1 MKNNTLTLTIRLLL
15 TASTLQY
22 HHVHAA
28 EKVNNETTTSINHEQ
43 STYYERGGLR
53 WCNLG
58 VSLTSCPLTTA
69 AMLDKYSNNDVTTTN
84 SIEDDSAKNSGH
96 CLEDSSWLL
105 HPTSGYVPRGSLC
118 GIIGPSG
125 AGKTTFLNSLGGAT
139 VHGLLHVTGTI
150 YYEDG
155 GEEQQPSQK
164 KMMKLSQQNG
174 DIAYLSQHDNFFAM
188 LSPRETLELA
198 AKLQNAEIDN
208 NKELV
213 ERKLSSLGLLHVA
226 DRRIGDRTRLDG
238 GGGGGGFGLRRANKR
253 VGGASS
259 GLSGGERRRL
269 SVALE
274 LMTEP
279 KIFLAD
285 EPTTGL
291 ASSQAGKVV
300 KLISKL
306 AKERN
311 IPSIC
316 TMHQPTSSIWKML
329 DQFILLAPGGKMC
342 YAGNRND
349 ATAYFKEIG
358 YECPHDTNPA
368 EWYIDLVTIDTDDL
382 VQGTKDVARIN
393 FLHHRFLESC
403 TSFHV
408 DNEQVCL
415 DKEQLAISSKDAG
428 TGNRKV
434 HSISRTLQ
442 RFGALFQRSLR
453 QNIRNTRVLILRL
466 GAAVLQAKLF
476 ASIFKSVRHDKS
488 LTKSIADRVALLT
501 YGCINLSIMALMKT
515 LELFAKERGVVL
527 REQMRSTYSSLE
539 YLLAKVFAEI
549 PLDASFALIFASVL
563 KKLTGLRSSMGTLM
577 KTYCLMTVSSVSL
590 GFAIGSLASSP
601 ETAMA
606 LGVPVLVILMVVG
619 VINPSGVSTDDPPN
633 RVMEWIKMFSPIKWA
648 IEALVTAEF
657 RGMTFDKDRDFWGN
671 LKELPRMGGL
681 AMVRDGDEV
690 LDALGLGT
698 ANYDEIMN
706 NLAKLSGVFLL
717 FSWLGLAFGGPKFQ
731 QT

>member
-1 MKNNTLTLTIRLLL
+1 MYSANNTTIRLLL
-15 TASTLQY
+15 LGAFALLQY
-22 HHVHAA
+22 SHAS
-28 EKVNNETTTSINHEQ
+28 EETTISGDTTTITINDEHK
-43 STYYERGGLR
+43 TDDDYKGGLK

-58 VSLTSCPLTTA
+58 VSLTSCPVTTA
-69 AMLDKYSNNDVTTTN
+69 AMLDRYSNITTAADNDDN
-84 SIEDDSAKNSGH
+84 NNNH
-96 CLEDSSWLL
+96 CLDDSSWLL
-105 HPTSGYVPRGSLC
+105 HPTTGYVPRGSLC

-125 AGKTTFLNSLGGAT
+125 AGKSTFLNALGGAT
-139 VHGLLHVTGTI
+139 ISGGLYVTGTI

-155 GEEQQPSQK
+155 DQPQQES
-164 KMMKLSQQNG
+164 KMMKLSQQKG

-188 LSPRETLELA
+188 LTPRETLELA
-198 AKLQNAEIDN
+198 AKLLQNQDTEIDD
-208 NKELV
+208 KEVV
-213 ERKLSSLGLLHVA
+213 EGKLSSLGLLHVA
-226 DRRIGDRTRLDG
+226 DRRIGDRTKLD
-238 GGGGGGFGLRRANKR
+238 GGGGGGFGLRRKATNR
-253 VGGASS
+253 GGGAAS

-291 ASSQAGKVV
+291 DSAQAGKVV
-300 KLISKL
+300 HLISKL

-316 TMHQPTSSIWKML
+316 TLHQPKSSIWKML
-329 DQFILLAPGGKMC
+329 DEFILLAPGGKMC
-342 YAGNRND
+342 YAGSREE
-349 ATAYFKEIG
+349 ATAYFEDIG

-368 EWYIDLVTIDTDDL
+368 EWFIDLVTIDTDDL
-382 VQGTKDVARIN
+382 EQRTKDIARIN

-403 TSFHV
+403 TSLA
-408 DNEQVCL
+408 DDEQVCL
-415 DKEQLAISSKDAG
+415 DKKYLAISSKDAG
-428 TGNRKV
+428 RGNRKKM
-434 HSISRTLQ
+434 HSISRTLH
-442 RFGALFQRSLR
+442 RFGALFQRSFR
-453 QNIRNTRVLILRL
+453 QNIRNTRVLMLRL

-515 LELFAKERGVVL
+515 LDLFAKERSIVL
-527 REQMRSTYSSLE
+527 REQMRSSYSSLE
-539 YLLAKVFAEI
+539 YLLAKVLAEI

-590 GFAIGSLASSP
+590 GFAVGSISSSA
-601 ETAMA
+601 ETAMGI
-606 LGVPVLVILMVVG
+606 GVPLLVILMVVG
-619 VINPSGVSTDDPPN
+619 VLNPSGVNTDEPPS
-633 RVMEWIKMFSPIKWA
+633 RVMEWIKLLSPIKWA

-657 RGMTFDKDRDFWGN
+657 RGMTFEKDRDFWGT
-671 LKELPRMGGL
+671 LKDLPRMGGL

-690 LDALGLGT
+690 LDALGLGN
-698 ANYDEIMN
+698 AKYDEVMK
-706 NLAKLSGVFLL
+706 NLALLSGVYLM
-717 FSWLGLAFGGPKFQ
+717 FSWVGLAFGGPKFQ
-731 QT
+731 KT

>member
-1 MKNNTLTLTIRLLL
+1 MVMDGLLKMKNKILTIRLLL
-15 TASTLQY
+15 GALAW
-22 HHVHAA
+22 HCGVHAL
-28 EKVNNETTTSINHEQ
+28 NNETSTTSIDDNQ
-43 STYYERGGLR
+43 SYERGGLR

-58 VSLTSCPLTTA
+58 VSLTSCPMTTA
-69 AMLDKYSNNDVTTTN
+69 AMLDKYAYFNDAATT
-84 SIEDDSAKNSGH
+84 SSLEDH

-105 HPTSGYVPRGSLC
+105 HPTSGHVPRGSLC

-139 VHGLLHVTGTI
+139 VHNGGLHVTGTI
-150 YYEDG
+150 YYDD
-155 GEEQQPSQK
+155 EEEK
-164 KMMKLSQQNG
+164 VMRLSQQNG

-188 LSPRETLELA
+188 LTPRETLEFA
-198 AKLQNAEIDN
+198 QYNRNTEIDSN

-213 ERKLSSLGLLHVA
+213 EQKLSSLGLLHVA
-226 DRRIGDRTRLDG
+226 DRRIGDRTKLDG
-238 GGGGGGFGLRRANKR
+238 GGGGGKGGFGLRRAMKR
-253 VGGASS
+253 AGGPAS

-269 SVALE
+269 SVAIE

-291 ASSQAGKVV
+291 DSSQAGKVV
-300 KLISKL
+300 SLISKL

-316 TMHQPTSSIWKML
+316 TLHQPKSSIWKML
-329 DQFILLAPGGKMC
+329 DEFILLAPGGKMC

-368 EWYIDLVTIDTDDL
+368 EWFIDLVTVDTEDL
-382 VQGTKDVARIN
+382 EQGRKDIARIN

-403 TSFHV
+403 TLHQT
-408 DNEQVCL
+408 DNEQLCL
-415 DKEQLAISSKDAG
+415 DKEQLAMRNKDAG
-428 TGNRKV
+428 AGKRKMQ
-434 HSISRTLQ
+434 SIPRTLK

-453 QNIRNTRVLILRL
+453 QNIRNTRVIILRL

-527 REQMRSTYSSLE
+527 REQMRCTYSSLE

-549 PLDASFALIFASVL
+549 PIDASFALIFASVL
-563 KKLTGLRSSMGTLM
+563 KKVTGLRSSMGTLM
-577 KTYCLMTVSSVSL
+577 KTYCLMTV
-590 GFAIGSLASSP
+590 
-601 ETAMA
+601 
-606 LGVPVLVILMVVG
+606 
-619 VINPSGVSTDDPPN
+619 
-633 RVMEWIKMFSPIKWA
+633 
-648 IEALVTAEF
+648 
-657 RGMTFDKDRDFWGN
+657 
-671 LKELPRMGGL
+671 
-681 AMVRDGDEV
+681 
-690 LDALGLGT
+690 
-698 ANYDEIMN
+698 
-706 NLAKLSGVFLL
+706 
-717 FSWLGLAFGGPKFQ
+717 
-731 QT
+731 